1 MKTEKEINKDI
12 LKITMEIRDKYPELS
27 KYIEELPVTIPN
39 IAEPEINTKSLM
51 NYYESLD
58 VLLKKYKLEHENIS
72 K

>member
-12 LKITMEIRDKYPELS
+12 LKITMEIKDKYPELS
-27 KYIEELPVTIPN
+27 KFLEELPVTIPN